1 MTGPYDDII
10 GLPHHVSSHH
20 PQMPRQARAAQ
31 FSPFA
36 ALTGF
41 GDVIKEKE
49 ILPERRTE
57 LSQDEKDEIGRKL
70 EEIIASGC
78 SAVLT
83 YFSEETDDWGRYER
97 VLGIIK
103 GKDEEREALILAGG
117 RKVAMKDIIRIE
129 KAEASE
135 RMPEE
140 DICLR
145 QE

>member
-10 GLPHHVSSHH
+10 GMPHHVSAHH
-20 PQMPRQARAAQ
+20 SQMPRQARAAQ

-78 SAVLT
+78 GAVIT

-97 VLGIIK
+97 IQGIIR
-103 GKDEEREALILAGG
+103 GKDEERNALILSGS
-117 RKVAMKDIIRIE
+117 RKIAMKDIIRIE
-129 KAEASE
+129 KAEASG